1 MWRFREKASP
11 KINKLL
17 SKNFSF
23 KDIESLSD
31 NHRSSAPAGKTASI
45 FHRIR
50 RSNAVVR
57 ALSTPNRPPD
67 PVQPPP
73 PEPVQP
79 PPPEPVQP
87 PPPDPRISLKGAE
100 NRVVVY
106 LTTLRVVRPTFEACK
121 AVQSILTGFRVSVD
135 ERDLSMDS
143 SFTDELQRIFGVS
156 EKTQLALPRVFIA
169 GKYIGGAEELR
180 QLNETGEL
188 KQILAE
194 LPEADAGVCE
204 ECGGFK
210 FVMCQE
216 CNGSHKCY
224 TEKTDGFRTCNV
236 CNENG
241 LIRCNSCSYG
251 PIF

>member
-1 MWRFREKASP
+1 MWRFREKATP
-11 KINKLL
+11 KFNKLL
-17 SKNFSF
+17 SKNYSF
-23 KDIESLSD
+23 KDIESLSE
-31 NHRSSAPAGKTASI
+31 NHRISAPPNKPAAI

-50 RSNAVVR
+50 RSNAVLR
-57 ALSTPNRPPD
+57 AFSSPTRPPD
-67 PVQPPP
+67 PVQPPQ
-73 PEPVQP
+73 PEPVQS

-87 PPPDPRISLKGAE
+87 PPPDPKISLKGAE

-143 SFTDELQRIFGVS
+143 SFTDELQRIFGES

-188 KQILAE
+188 KQILAK

-210 FVMCQE
+210 FVLCEE

-224 TEKTDGFRTCNV
+224 TEKSDGFRTCNV